1 MTHPPCHSATQRRLG
16 KQPRGSSRYRRDDA
30 RPIQT
35 SLRAWRLCLSAGL
48 GAVALVGSDAFAQVD
63 NAAAEWNV
71 AARSRPAWDPAGV
84 RAGGFA
90 LFPSIELGVG
100 NDDNIYRVPRGET
113 SDSIRSVRPR
123 FIGVSQWRNHEIVL
137 DAGADASFFADAEDE
152 DVTNWFAGGAGR
164 LDIARDAWVRAQ
176 LNVRELHEER
186 GDPESPATAVRPI
199 SRRMSGA
206 RIEAF
211 RRANRLSLGIEG
223 SYTGIAYEDSVDGV
237 TGRRLVQNDRN
248 RGEGEIS
255 ARVGLDVALGYEA
268 YVRATRYS
276 RSYERPQGEDMYR
289 RDSDGTEIALGSRL
303 DLGTVL
309 AGDLFAGF
317 RSQSYDEDE
326 RLPTVEGTSFGGALT
341 WNVTPLTTLRATASR
356 TVNESTLRQASGYL
370 SSSLELGLDHELRRN
385 VLFGVDI
392 AQTGNQYVGI
402 DREDD
407 ITTATIRGTWLINR
421 TVHADFGYRM
431 QRRDSTVER
440 DDYDKNLLYL
450 DVRLSL

>member
-1 MTHPPCHSATQRRLG
+1 MHPLSRGTTQYRFGKLLPGFARNRLAA
-16 KQPRGSSRYRRDDA
+16 A
-30 RPIQT
+30 RPMPT
-35 SLRAWRLCLSAGL
+35 LLNAWRLCLSAAL
-48 GAVALVGSDAFAQVD
+48 GAVALTGSGAFAQVD

-71 AARSRPAWDPAGV
+71 AARPRPAWDPAGV
-84 RAGGFA
+84 RTGGFA
-90 LFPSIELGVG
+90 LFPSVELGVG
-100 NDDNIYRVPRGET
+100 NDDNIYRVPREET
-113 SDSIRSVRPR
+113 GDSIRSVRPR
-123 FIGVSQWRNHEIVL
+123 FFGVSQWRNHEIVL
-137 DAGADASFFADAEDE
+137 DAGADASFFAEAKDE

-186 GDPESPATAVRPI
+186 GDPESPSTAVRPI

-223 SYTGIAYEDSVDGV
+223 SYTGIAYGDSVDSV
-237 TGRRLVQNDRN
+237 TGRPLVQNDRD
-248 RGEGEIS
+248 RGESEVS
-255 ARVGLDVALGYEA
+255 ARIGWDVALGYEA
-268 YVRATRYS
+268 YLRATRYS

-289 RDSDGTEIALGSRL
+289 RDSDGTEIAIGSRL

-326 RLPTVEGTSFGGALT
+326 RLPTVEGASYGGALT
-341 WNVTPLTTLRATASR
+341 WNVTPLTTLHATARR

-370 SSSLELGLDHELRRN
+370 SSSLEVGLDHELRRN

-392 AQTGNQYVGI
+392 ARIGNRYVGI
-402 DREDD
+402 EREDD
-407 ITTATIRGTWLINR
+407 ITTATIRGTWLFNR

-440 DDYDKNLLYL
+440 DDYDKNFLYL